1 MLSGGIEVDALE
13 EAPAAVL
20 VVDLTTRQVVH
31 VSDVAEQLA
40 PGIGLP
46 VDLDTWSDAAE
57 LLDHDGAELSETN
70 HPLSRIARA
79 EPVAGQAVSAAR
91 RSAMGARRVPL
102 WVVAMPMSGAPM
114 LDQHALVVLLPLND
128 SRTASILGAAEQ
140 AEQAGA
146 EDGAAVL
153 VTEAVAETVTRDDA
167 LADSYPVGQDL
178 RDRALTATA
187 LSFTVADALAPEQPL
202 LWVNP
207 AFTRTT
213 GYELEEVVGRN
224 CRFLQGDETD
234 QVGRRQLRDAIEQG
248 TSATVV
254 LRNFRKDGTPFWNQ
268 VDLSPVRDVGGT
280 IAHYVGI
287 QTDVTERVEAELETR
302 RALVAEREARADAE
316 AARGRLSFLFDAVN
330 RLSGTLDIGEAAD
343 RLLSLVV
350 PYLADWALLLH
361 VGDNPGEHGATL
373 MVGRHRHAARQA
385 EVDDFVAA
393 LPEAL
398 RDGDL
403 VDLLLGGEELRVI
416 TGLDDDASLT
426 ERSAYLQDMSL
437 TERTAAL
444 DGREALLVALTGRSV
459 VQDVLILVRAAGR
472 SSFNDEDVSMALDL
486 GRRTGLILEN
496 LSLYH
501 DQARI
506 AEVLQRSLLPELP
519 EVESVTAAARYLAN
533 ESGAEIGGDFYE
545 LLDLREAGV
554 GIAIGDV
561 TGHDILSAAAMG
573 HLKGLLR
580 AAAWDNFSRPAA
592 VLEHVDHLMLGLGM
606 PTIATAAFIH
616 AVREGEGWRVAWTNA
631 GHPPPLV
638 RRPDGTTELLSV
650 GANDILLGLSES
662 TRTQHEVLLP
672 RGSTL
677 VAYTDGL
684 VERRHEVMDEGLDR
698 LLTVVAEAPDDVE
711 GLCDHVLA
719 GMSGAARD
727 DDIALLAITLV

>member
-1 MLSGGIEVDALE
+1 MLDEGIAVEALE

-20 VVDLTTRQVVH
+20 VVDLTTRRVVH
-31 VSDVAEQLA
+31 VNEVAEQLA

-57 LLDHDGAELSETN
+57 LLDRDGAELSETW

-79 EPVAGQAVSAAR
+79 EPVSGQAVSAAR
-91 RSAMGARRVPL
+91 HSVMGARRVPL

-114 LDQHALVVLLPLND
+114 LDEHALVVLLPLND
-128 SRTASILGAAEQ
+128 SRTASIREAAGE
-140 AEQAGA
+140 AHEAGA
-146 EDGAAVL
+146 DDGAAAL
-153 VTEAVAETVTRDDA
+153 VREAVAETVSEVETH
-167 LADSYPVGQDL
+167 PVGQDL

-187 LSFTVADALAPEQPL
+187 LSFTVADALHPEQPL

-224 CRFLQGDETD
+224 CRFLQGEESD
-234 QVGRRQLRDAIEQG
+234 QIGRRQLRDAIEQG
-248 TSATVV
+248 TSASVV
-254 LRNFRKDGTPFWNQ
+254 LRNFRKDGSPFWNQ
-268 VDLSPVRDVGGT
+268 VDLSPVRDVRGT

-373 MVGRHRHAARQA
+373 MVGRHRHAARQE
-385 EVDDFVAA
+385 EVDDFVRA
-393 LPEAL
+393 LPDAL
-398 RDGDL
+398 HDGDL

-416 TGLDDDASLT
+416 TGLDDDASLD
-426 ERSAYLQDMSL
+426 ERSAYLQDVSF
-437 TERTAAL
+437 TARTAEL
-444 DGREALLVALTGRSV
+444 GGREALLVALTGRTV
-459 VQDVLILVRAAGR
+459 VQDVLVLVRTSGR

-496 LSLYH
+496 LSLYR

-506 AEVLQRSLLPELP
+506 AEVLQRSLLPALP
-519 EVESVTAAARYLAN
+519 EVESVAAAARYLAN

-580 AAAWDNFSRPAA
+580 AAAWDNFSQPAA

-606 PTIATAAFIH
+606 PTIATAAFVH
-616 AVREGEGWRVAWTNA
+616 AVPDDEGWRVTWTNA

-638 RRPDGTTELLSV
+638 RRPDGTTELLAV

-684 VERRHEVMDEGLDR
+684 VERRHEVMDDGLER
-698 LLTVVAEAPDDVE
+698 LLTVVAEGPEDVE

-719 GMSGAARD
+719 GMSDAARD